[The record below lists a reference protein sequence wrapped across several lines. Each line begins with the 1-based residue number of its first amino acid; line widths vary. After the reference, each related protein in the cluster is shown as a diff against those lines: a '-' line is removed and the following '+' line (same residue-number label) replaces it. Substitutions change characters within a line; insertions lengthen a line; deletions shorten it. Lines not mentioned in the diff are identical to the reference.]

1 MLRTRLARV
10 TATCALA
17 VGCLA
22 PLSLIGAT
30 QADAATR
37 QCIDWA
43 AADPTPVHIGPYD
56 SSDTIEYKDPGD
68 QVTGTCWWINNTSE
82 GRWYMQVYMAGGG
95 YGYIWVQRLV
105 HGQDHV
111 CIVDGV
117 DAEKIWYGN
126 YCGLIDITPGY

>member
-1 MLRTRLARV
+1 MFTKIKNTVAMPSSDAMSRTRLVRMA
-10 TATCALA
+10 AACALA
-17 VGCLA
+17 VGCVI
-22 PLSLIGAT
+22 PLSLIGTAR
-30 QADAATR
+30 ADAATG

-43 AADPTPVHIGPYD
+43 AASPTQVHIVPYD
-56 SSDTIEYKDPGD
+56 TSRTIESKYPGD
-68 QVTGTCWWINNTSE
+68 EVTGTCWWINNTSE

-117 DAEKIWYGN
+117 
-126 YCGLIDITPGY
+126 